1 MQTGADTN
9 DSVMALLYN
18 EEEYTW
24 KVKRPLS
31 GSHIG
36 IRILLPQIQTPMG
49 SGYVPLL
56 TDQGLPRSVR
66 MLWRNT
72 SYPKASTRMQTRDSA
87 VLLKR
92 NRSCHAGESFTIP
105 DPKRSD
111 P

>member
-1 MQTGADTN
+1 MIFCKLIYWINNQLHHRIPVFLPYLSVFHRVQTGTDTN

-36 IRILLPQIQTPMG
+36 IRILLPQIQIPMG

-56 TDQGLPRSVR
+56 TDQ
-66 MLWRNT
+66 
-72 SYPKASTRMQTRDSA
+72 
-87 VLLKR
+87 
-92 NRSCHAGESFTIP
+92 
-105 DPKRSD
+105 
-111 P
+111 